1 MQVTKGARHGHRQA
15 KDHALFVVRHRS
27 GGGGEFLLLD
37 FQGLTHQPD
46 QPLRQRGLREARQT
60 ARLGYGGRVR
70 ARRTEIRR
78 AKRRPQFKFSE
89 AISFQ
94 IHCETQ
100 KEVDYFWDK
109 LSSGGEEGPC
119 GWLKD
124 KFGLSWQVV
133 PTTLIDM
140 VTDRDPAKVQR
151 VTRAFLQMKKFDI
164 SALRRAYEGQNP

>member
-1 MQVTKGARHGHRQA
+1 MAITKQRIMPCLWFATEAEEAANFYCSIFKDSRINQISRYGKEGFEKHGKQPGSVMVVA
-15 KDHALFVVRHRS
+15 FELEGQKFVALN
-27 GGGGEFLLLD
+27 GG
-37 FQGLTHQPD
+37 
-46 QPLRQRGLREARQT
+46 
-60 ARLGYGGRVR
+60 
-70 ARRTEIRR
+70 
-78 AKRRPQFKFSE
+78 PQFKFSE

>member
-1 MQVTKGARHGHRQA
+1 MQDTKGARHGHRQA
-15 KDHALFVVRHRS
+15 KDHALFVVRHRG

-37 FQGLTHQPD
+37 FKDSRINQISRYGKEGLEKHGKQPGSVMVVAFELEG
-46 QPLRQRGLREARQT
+46 QKFVALN
-60 ARLGYGGRVR
+60 GG
-70 ARRTEIRR
+70 
-78 AKRRPQFKFSE
+78 PQFKFSE

-124 KFGLSWQVV
+124 KFGH
-133 PTTLIDM
+133 PH
-140 VTDRDPAKVQR
+140 RH
-151 VTRAFLQMKKFDI
+151 
-164 SALRRAYEGQNP
+164 GH